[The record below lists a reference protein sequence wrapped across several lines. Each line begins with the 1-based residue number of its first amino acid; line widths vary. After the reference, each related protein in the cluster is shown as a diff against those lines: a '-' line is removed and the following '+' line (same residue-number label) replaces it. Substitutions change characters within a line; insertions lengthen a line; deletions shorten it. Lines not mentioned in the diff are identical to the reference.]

1 VRSLI
6 AKFAEKLER
15 DRSVLPGRVGI
26 AAQDDAML
34 SEGASD
40 LSRLAADVL
49 SRLSCLGVVAASPS
63 LPFAEFLLRRAGADA
78 EAIVPLDT
86 ETRTFLHDI
95 PVVRREGLAEN
106 PAAAVAALLS
116 NRKGV
121 IAEGVGIVASGP
133 VTLEQAYIHYSSV
146 FHACYVKY
154 LLDVLQDGFLL
165 PGEAKAFRAFRE
177 AFPRP
182 PAAGGLSFRAGP
194 LDDPDEV
201 LSEIRAAGRYTVERG
216 LVDSFF
222 GNISYRV
229 GGTVF
234 ISQTAASLDELA
246 GCIDPV
252 PTDNRSTTGITASS
266 ELLAHRRIYEA
277 TGARAILHGHPKFAV
292 AMSMLCD
299 VKDCPVK
306 DCWKDCPRVRML
318 GDTPVVAGEIGA
330 GGLAVRVPPVIDGPG
345 KAIVYGHG
353 VFAIGRDGFE
363 EAFRA
368 MVDVE
373 SRCRE
378 EYFRR
383 FDERTPGSVP
393 DSAEGAARGHFIA
406 QQGSE

>member
-1 VRSLI
+1 VRALI
-6 AKFAEKLER
+6 AKFTGKLER
-15 DRSVLPGRVGI
+15 DRSVVPGRVGI
-26 AAQDDAML
+26 AAQDDVML
-34 SEGASD
+34 SEGAPD
-40 LSRLAADVL
+40 LSRLAAAVL

-63 LPFAEFLLRRAGADA
+63 LPFAELLLRRAGADA
-78 EAIVPLDT
+78 AAIVPPDT

-95 PVVRREGLAEN
+95 PIVRREGLAGD
-106 PAAAVAALLS
+106 PVAAIAALLS

-121 IAEGVGIVASGP
+121 IAEGTGIVASGP

-154 LLDVLQDGFLL
+154 LLDVLQDGFRF
-165 PGEAKAFRAFRE
+165 PGEAESFRAFRE
-177 AFPRP
+177 AFLRP
-182 PAAGGLSFRAGP
+182 PTAEGLSFRDGP
-194 LDDPDEV
+194 LDDPKAV
-201 LSEIRAAGRYTVERG
+201 LPEIRAVGRYTVERG

-222 GNISYRV
+222 GNISYRA

-252 PTDNRSTTGITASS
+252 PADNRSTTGITASS

-306 DCWKDCPRVRML
+306 DCWKDCSRVRML
-318 GDTPVVAGEIGA
+318 GDTPIVAGEIGA
-330 GGLAVRVPPVIDGPG
+330 GGLAARVPPVIGGPG

-373 SRCRE
+373 NRCRE

-383 FDERTPGSVP
+383 LD
-393 DSAEGAARGHFIA
+393 ARARDGDFKC
-406 QQGSE
+406 SFSR